1 MEAVNGGVS
10 VRDRAAVY
18 NLIVQ
23 PPRRIE
29 PAEALLKT
37 ATGYWDVSNY
47 TSGAQVVPNRG
58 TGGSTLDAQLGSTSS
73 VDSNDPSYL
82 PFSAS
87 TGSYLHFPGVNGN
100 YATVPDA
107 ANLRLTGDLEIVL
120 RARVDDW
127 TTGTVQSFVTRRPNT
142 YQLRTGAGTLEWV
155 FWQSG
160 SPRIINSAAVPMADG
175 AWYWLKMT
183 FDADDGAAGCSTAFY
198 YAADSAAEPSSW
210 TQIGSAVVSAGV
222 ATIDAAVGVSL
233 AVGGWLGGEGLT
245 GGVRRAIVRDGIGG
259 TTVLDVDT
267 SVLTSG
273 AATSFAATTG
283 QTVTINRSSTGRKA
297 VAVVRPVMLFGTDDY
312 LTVADNDL
320 LDFGASEPFT
330 IIVLGRTWTTA
341 SVGPYVSKASAYAS
355 GAGYHVTRQGGA
367 PAYASVSDGTA
378 TPIVS
383 AGSTTNGAASF
394 IAVARDPV
402 ADQVQGSLNGS
413 AYATASDTTTGA
425 LSNSSPLR
433 IGAVGAVYLDFEWQ
447 FAAVFRRALTAS
459 EISMLATYAAARMP

>member
-1 MEAVNGGVS
+1 MSGGVL

-58 TGGSTLDAQLGSTSS
+58 TGGSALDAQLGSTSS
-73 VDSNDPSYL
+73 VDSNDPQFLAY
-82 PFSAS
+82 SAS
-87 TGSYLHFPGVNGN
+87 TGSYVYLPGVSGN
-100 YATVPDA
+100 ILTVPDETA
-107 ANLRLTGDLEIVL
+107 LHVTGDVEVVIQQVVGG
-120 RARVDDW
+120 AHPW
-127 TTGTVQSFVTRRPNT
+127 QASGTYGICGNRSASAGFSFIMFGGALYFQPVIGGSVQQVSCSPALATMAAKPWVKLVGRPNDGGGRT
-142 YQLRTGAGTLEWV
+142 VTVSTSDDGTTWTQLATNTTAGSGGSISTPTLSFAVGDTAGIGAA
-155 FWQSG
+155 
-160 SPRIINSAAVPMADG
+160 SAAQ
-175 AWYWLKMT
+175 WS
-183 FDADDGAAGCSTAFY
+183 F
-198 YAADSAAEPSSW
+198 
-210 TQIGSAVVSAGV
+210 
-222 ATIDAAVGVSL
+222 
-233 AVGGWLGGEGLT
+233 
-245 GGVRRAIVRDGIGG
+245 RRAIVRNGIGG

-273 AATSFAATTG
+273 AATSFTATTG

-297 VAVVRPVMLFGTDDY
+297 VAVVRPVFLFGTDDY

-320 LDFGASEPFT
+320 LDFGATEPFT

-355 GAGYHVTRQGGA
+355 GAGYHVTRQGA
-367 PAYASVSDGTA
+367 ALAYASVSDGTA